1 MKMLLKLRFYP
12 LRQSWPYNGWY
23 AASVED
29 RDLNSQW
36 GQRKAYKKDIEYW
49 GHIPD
54 RKGYY

>member
-1 MKMLLKLRFYP
+1 MLLKLRFYP